1 MPVTAV
7 SAAPAENPASPAIS
21 ISTSRDQCA
30 WNAGLKVDG
39 EFYEADEVRAILATC
54 SRAPTGL
61 RDRAYLLTL
70 WQAGLRCFEAIDLL
84 PSDIDFQRETVRVR
98 DGKGGKSRRS
108 GIGPEALAAISD
120 WLSVRGGKLVMNAR
134 VSRRK
139 ADLGR
144 LVYPDPLPFVFCTLS
159 TGRTVSPRDMR
170 EMLARRAAKSG
181 LGRRAHL
188 HGMRHSHAVA
198 LDRSGT
204 PVSVT
209 SQQLGHG
216 SLAITTTYL
225 AHINSDQKVAAVRGA
240 FG

>member
-1 MPVTAV
+1 V
-7 SAAPAENPASPAIS
+7 E
-21 ISTSRDQCA
+21 Q
-30 WNAGLKVDG
+30 GLNVDG
-39 EFYEADEVRAILATC
+39 EHYEPHEVRAILATC
-54 SRAPTGL
+54 SRAPSGL

-84 PSDIDFQRETVRVR
+84 PADIDFQRETVRVH

-108 GIGPEALAAISD
+108 GIGPEAPAAISD
-120 WLSVRGGKLVMNAR
+120 WLSVRGNHLVVNPR

-144 LVYPDPLPFVFCTLS
+144 LVYPQPLPFVFCTLS
-159 TGRTVSPRDMR
+159 TGRTVAPRDMR
-170 EMLARRAAKSG
+170 EMLARRAASAG
-181 LGRRAHL
+181 LARRAHL
-188 HGMRHSHAVA
+188 HGPRHSHAVA
-198 LDRSGT
+198 LDRAGT

-225 AHINSDQKVAAVRGA
+225 AHINDDQRVAAVRGA

>member
-1 MPVTAV
+1 MGT
-7 SAAPAENPASPAIS
+7 
-21 ISTSRDQCA
+21 RA

-39 EFYEADEVRAILATC
+39 EYYEADEVRSILATC
-54 SRAPTGL
+54 SSAPTGR
-61 RDRAYLLTL
+61 RDRAYLMLL

-84 PSDIDFQRETVRVR
+84 PGDIDFGRKTVRVR
-98 DGKGGKSRRS
+98 DGKGGKSRTS
-108 GIGPEALAAISD
+108 AVGPEALDALAR
-120 WLSVRGGKLVMNAR
+120 WFRVRDRLGIGAVVNPR

-159 TGRTVSPRDMR
+159 TGRTVAPRDMR
-170 EMLARRAAKSG
+170 EMI
-181 LGRRAHL
+181 GRRADKAGLSRRAHC
-188 HGMRHSHAVA
+188 HGLRHSHAVA
-198 LDRSGT
+198 LDRAGT

-209 SQQLGHG
+209 SQQLGHS

-225 AHINSDQKVAAVRGA
+225 AHINADQKVAAVRGA